1 MTGNNHG
8 KHSFPHEKEAEKMR
22 KMFFG
27 MTVDDVALR
36 HWSTV
41 ENFNRLVKFFS
52 EEKTPAT
59 FFVVPIDEEANHP
72 FNEVF
77 PEYVPAIR
85 NAYAKGFSFAQHG
98 LRHNRFELGVPPDMI
113 LDLPHETENKR
124 YARENRA
131 KLAADHTADNLVP
144 RLRLGREILE
154 KALGFKIEGF
164 RAPALQESP
173 GMFEAIAREGY
184 RFDSSACLQETGW
197 DYLLGRTEAPP
208 REITRERWQELR
220 KKSAAPILPLTCDYT
235 WILSEENFSR
245 MFELAK
251 HDYLACREAS
261 IPFVTVCHVNPVW
274 NGCGARLLSELFS
287 FARKDSIEHGYELIF
302 ETLDVIARQKE

>member
-1 MTGNNHG
+1 M
-8 KHSFPHEKEAEKMR
+8 K

-27 MTVDDVALR
+27 MTADDVALR

-41 ENFNRLVKFFS
+41 ENFNRLVNFFL
-52 EEKTPAT
+52 EEKVPAT
-59 FFVVPIDEEANHP
+59 FFVVPVDEETDQP
-72 FNEVF
+72 FNEAF

-85 NAYAKGFSFAQHG
+85 DAHAKGFAFAQHG
-98 LRHNRFELGVPPDMI
+98 LRHNRFEFGVPPDMI

-124 YARENRA
+124 YAAENRA
-131 KLAADHTADNLVP
+131 KLAAEHTPDNLVP
-144 RLRLGREILE
+144 RLRQGREILE

-173 GMFEAIAREGY
+173 GMFKALALEGY
-184 RFDSSACLQETGW
+184 NFDSSACLQETGW
-197 DYLLGRTEAPP
+197 DYLLGRTEIPP
-208 REITRERWQELR
+208 REITRKRWLELR

-235 WILSEENFSR
+235 WILSEKNFNR

-261 IPFVTVCHVNPVW
+261 IPFVTACHVDPVW
-274 NGCGARLLSELFS
+274 DGCGVRLLSSLFA
-287 FARKDSIEHGYELIF
+287 FVRKDALEHGYELVF
-302 ETLDVIARQKE
+302 ETLDNIARQKE